1 VNLRGLAV
9 VWVMV
14 AVAFLLLLGLEISN
28 LRSLTTEGERAVAER
43 RRLTGEIQLREQ
55 QLVAEMR
62 RQSGVLQEM
71 QWSSAGG
78 DPSAFLTRL
87 AELAQEKRMKVVA
100 IGPPER
106 QATPQFSKSSHT
118 IQIQAPYREI
128 RELAARV
135 EQEKGILEEVRLDVA
150 PAGVPVAGAPGASP
164 PPPDEVQARFKMT
177 VLELSEQAK
186 QVIERALAASGRTAQ
201 TVPELP
207 LTLPVPTKVAQAPP
221 LGRDPFSFV
230 TAPRPAVVPMEA
242 GQEKPVVPLDV
253 RGIVAFPGGFLAIVN
268 NQIVKVGDT
277 VSGHRVERISD
288 KSVTLREPGGAPR
301 AIELPELVSPPPPAP
316 RR

>member
-1 VNLRGLAV
+1 MRLRGLAV
-9 VWVMV
+9 AWVVV

-28 LRSLTTEGERAVAER
+28 WRSLTTEGERAVSER

-62 RQSGVLQEM
+62 KQSAVLQEM

-87 AELAQEKRMKVVA
+87 AELAQEKKMKVIA
-100 IGPPER
+100 IGPLER

-135 EQEKGILEEVRLDVA
+135 EQEKGILEEVRLDAA
-150 PAGVPVAGAPGASP
+150 PAGVSVAGAPGASP
-164 PPPDEVQARFKMT
+164 PSDEVQARFKMT

-186 QVIERALAASGRTAQ
+186 QVIERAVAASGGTAQ
-201 TVPELP
+201 ATPGPP
-207 LTLPVPTKVAQAPP
+207 LTLPVPTKVAQALP

-230 TAPRPAVVPMEA
+230 TPPRPAVVPVEA
-242 GQEKPVVPLDV
+242 GAEKPVVPLDV
-253 RGIVAFPGGFLAIVN
+253 KGIVAFPGGFLAIVN

-301 AIELPELVSPPPPAP
+301 AIELPELVSPPPAAP